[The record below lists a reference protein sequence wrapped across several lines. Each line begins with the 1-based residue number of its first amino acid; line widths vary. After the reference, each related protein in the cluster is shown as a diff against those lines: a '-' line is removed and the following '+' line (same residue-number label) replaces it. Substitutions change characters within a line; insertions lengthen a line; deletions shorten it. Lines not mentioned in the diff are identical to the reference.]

1 MQEIVRE
8 TQALLGESEP
18 FALVTLIAEEGST
31 PRSAGAEM
39 LVRADGSIAGTVGG
53 GLLEATAMQQA
64 RVAIETG
71 RSTAMTVELTGQN
84 VEDKAMLCGGR
95 AQLLV
100 SFVPAGDPELSR
112 ICSALA
118 AALEAGQ
125 RANLA
130 TVFGPAGS
138 EGERPV
144 ARSLVQDGSVLAGA
158 SLEPATIA
166 AFVSQSSGVQN
177 HELPDGRVLHC
188 ETIEPAPVLV
198 ICGAG
203 HVGQA
208 LAPAAA
214 AVGFDVVVIDDRP
227 EFACRERFPAAARL
241 VVLPDYERA
250 FESVALGAR
259 TYVVVTTRGH
269 THDFTVLE
277 QVLRTEAAY
286 IGLMASSRKR
296 RRFFETLL
304 ERGHTEQDL
313 ERIHSPIG
321 LAIDAETPAELAV
334 SIVAELIKVRAESR
348 RSASR
353 R

>member
-31 PRSAGAEM
+31 PRAAGAEM
-39 LVRADGSIAGTVGG
+39 LVRVDGSIAGTVGG

-64 RVAIETG
+64 RVAIETR
-71 RSTAMTVELTGQN
+71 RSTAITVELTGQN
-84 VEDKAMLCGGR
+84 VQDAAMLCGGR

-100 SFVPAGDPELSR
+100 SFVPAGDRELSR

-118 AALEAGQ
+118 AALEAG
-125 RANLA
+125 RPAHLV
-130 TVFGPAGS
+130 TVFGPAGC
-138 EGERPV
+138 GGGCLV
-144 ARSLVQDGSVLAGA
+144 ARSLVEDGGVVAGA
-158 SLEPATIA
+158 SLEPAILA
-166 AFVSQSSGVQN
+166 VSLSEGSGVHN
-177 HELPDGRVLHC
+177 RELPDGRELHA
-188 ETIEPAPVLV
+188 ETIEPVPVVV

-214 AVGFDVVVIDDRP
+214 AVGFDIVVIDDRP
-227 EFACRERFPAAARL
+227 EFASRERFPISARL
-241 VVLPDYERA
+241 VVPPDFERA
-250 FESVALGAR
+250 FESVELGTR
-259 TYVVVTTRGH
+259 TYVVVATRGH

-277 QVLRTEAAY
+277 QALRTEAAY

-304 ERGHTEQDL
+304 ERGRTEQDL
-313 ERIHSPIG
+313 ERIHSPVG

-334 SIVAELIKVRAESR
+334 SIVAELIKVRAELRQAALR
-348 RSASR
+348 R
-353 R
+353 